1 MTPTKITLHKKT
13 RTLEIHFG
21 SEVFA
26 LPAEFLR
33 VHSPS
38 AEVQGHGPDQAVL
51 QYGKKYVGMDK
62 IEAVG
67 NYGLRIYFTDRHDSG
82 IFTWEYL
89 HQLGSHQDDM
99 MLAYEAALH
108 QANRSR
114 EPDTQVVQLMPGSP

>member
-21 SEVFA
+21 DEAFS

-38 AEVQGHGPDQAVL
+38 AEVQGHGPGQAVL
-51 QYGKKYVGMDK
+51 QHGKKYVGMDK

-82 IFTWEYL
+82 IFTWDYL
-89 HQLGSHQDDM
+89 HQLGNHQDEM
-99 MLAYEAALH
+99 MRAYEAALH
-108 QANRSR
+108 QARLSR